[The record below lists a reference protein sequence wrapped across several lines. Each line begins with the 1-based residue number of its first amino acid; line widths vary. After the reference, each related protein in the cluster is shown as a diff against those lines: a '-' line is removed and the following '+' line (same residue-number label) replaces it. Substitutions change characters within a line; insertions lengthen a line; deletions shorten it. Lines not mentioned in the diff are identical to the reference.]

1 MNSFQSNCIGNCI
14 YEQWFVKSVD
24 DSRLT
29 DTAHSPVGLTPVLWI
44 AFDFPSL
51 ALEVFA
57 RGWPPGMHARPFIVD
72 SGGHVPRIVAMN
84 DAARD
89 AGLREQMLLSAAYAL
104 VPGLVQQAR
113 DLRAEQ
119 ASLAQL
125 ATFAL
130 GFTPMVSLAPP
141 CAWIA
146 EIGGSLRLFGG
157 REKLIAQ
164 LADGVQARGFF
175 ARIGWAPTPIAAL
188 AFARTG
194 QPLAV
199 TAIDGLPEVLGDVSL
214 AHFDLPEA
222 ARATLAAAGVHTFGE
237 ADRLPREGL
246 ARRFGPSIVAT
257 LDRATGRA
265 PDPREPYSPPPQFV
279 TRLELPAPVHD
290 VEGLTFAVHRLVLEL
305 SAWLLSRG
313 LGVTV
318 VSLALS
324 HERALVRHRDS
335 PATQARF
342 ALGAPSRTPKHLMQV
357 LEERLARLSLP
368 APVAA
373 LGLASESVAPLAG
386 RNLRL
391 LPGDEGL
398 VPEVPLIDRLRA
410 RLGEDAVQLVAPY
423 AEHRPELATRG
434 LDVAV
439 PPDARPRGKRKTTL
453 DPAIVPSLPI
463 APRPLWLLGEPQP
476 LAALLE
482 RQPWVL
488 REGPERIESG
498 WWDGHDVRRDYY
510 VAENLGG
517 AMVWIYRDH
526 RYGTDDGEWFLHGV
540 FA

>member
-1 MNSFQSNCIGNCI
+1 M
-14 YEQWFVKSVD
+14 
-24 DSRLT
+24 
-29 DTAHSPVGLTPVLWI
+29 LWI

-51 ALEVFA
+51 ALDIFA
-57 RGWPPGMHARPFIVD
+57 RGWPPEIHARPFIVD
-72 SGGHVPRIVAMN
+72 SGGHVPRIVALN
-84 DAARD
+84 DAARE
-89 AGLREQMLLSAAYAL
+89 AGLRDQMLLSAAYAL
-104 VPGLVQQAR
+104 APELVQQAR

-119 ASLAQL
+119 AALAQL

-157 REKLIAQ
+157 RAKLVAQ
-164 LADGVQARGFF
+164 LAGGVRARGFS
-175 ARIGWAPTPIAAL
+175 ARIGLAPTPIAAL
-188 AFARTG
+188 ALARTER
-194 QPLAV
+194 PLAV
-199 TAIDGLPEVLGDVSL
+199 TAIDGLLDVLGDVSL

-222 ARATLAAAGVHTFGE
+222 ARTTLAAAGVHTFGE

-265 PDPREPYSPPPQFV
+265 SDPREPYSPPPQFV
-279 TRLELPAPVHD
+279 SRLELPAPVHD
-290 VEGLTFAVHRLVLEL
+290 IEGLTFALHRLVLEL

-318 VSLALS
+318 ASLALS

-335 PATQARF
+335 PATHARF
-342 ALGAPSRTPKHLMQV
+342 ALGSPSRTPKHLMQV
-357 LEERLARLSLP
+357 LAERLARLSLP

-373 LGLASESVAPLAG
+373 LRLASERVVPLTG
-386 RNLRL
+386 RNLKL

-398 VPEVPLIDRLRA
+398 VPEVPLVDRLRA
-410 RLGEDAVQLVAPY
+410 RLGEDAVQLVAPH
-423 AEHRPELATRG
+423 AEHRPELATRARDAALP
-434 LDVAV
+434 LDAK
-439 PPDARPRGKRKTTL
+439 AHGTRKTTQGA
-453 DPAIVPSLPI
+453 AIVPSLPA

-476 LAALLE
+476 LVALPG
-482 RQPWVL
+482 RGPWVL

-510 VAENLGG
+510 VAENPSG
-517 AMVWIYRDH
+517 AIVWIYRDH